1 MLKKLIMIAISLA
14 AIATLTNMA
23 PDLKRYAKIMSM

>member
-14 AIATLTNMA
+14 AIATLANMA

>member
-1 MLKKLIMIAISLA
+1 MLKKLIMVAISSGAVAMLA
-14 AIATLTNMA
+14 NMA